1 MKKRVKNLFLSLL
14 LIPALLLPMSM
25 PVSAEENTN
34 KEVVDA
40 AIIFADLHTNQDDYK
55 DGHIQSIMKKL
66 KSTELPFSSVISG
79 GDAFSVCDDDHDRFP
94 KDLGITS
101 KITQSIRTGLSNDS
115 ISVEYVWS
123 DHDRY
128 ADIFFSESDSE
139 DDLYQK
145 RTSRFVYGAGSDG
158 KYGNEDDDNYYV
170 YALSMADTSDAL
182 RYGLTSR
189 TSEQVQA
196 VISDF
201 ENTVKYLDKSKPLFI
216 IAHQPLFYRRGD
228 NGHASL
234 WYESINKIAKTMDV
248 AYFFGHNHKYDNL
261 NDYYY
266 EKGSIMTV
274 ATLNGG
280 SKTYTDMPLNF
291 SHICAGYM
299 EPVSTDSY
307 SDTTRKSTVIGIT
320 IYEDRIQ
327 YATYDANGLYDL
339 DEYGNKK
346 FAALNVSIKR
356 KYTTPAIIDKLS
368 MTDNKDYYL
377 AVSNVLNYFTG
388 YAITIP
394 SDAKDTGVKVS
405 LPRPLPGSEV
415 PLAVYRVSD
424 DAKTVTRINTSLK
437 ENGNALSFTSDSDGY
452 YFIGTD
458 LIPDAAPETSFA
470 TGVAHPQE
478 DIVYYVPADSFED
491 GQKYLIVGEKGIDGE
506 KIAYL
511 NNNGVE
517 GYEPVSISDSQI
529 VCKNIDAVWT
539 ASGNDTDGYI
549 LQNSDNYIG
558 GELGDTVK
566 SSPKSA
572 ARLIYSKSDVR
583 LHTKASSPMY
593 LYYSTSGNEQWKFI
607 NSKNS
612 STSSRQMWI
621 YKAVIGPIPQTG
633 GCEHAFSSETFAGTY
648 EVCGYTINTCVYCG
662 YSNFGNFTP
671 PLTDSSDQTTLND
684 ENNETIDDTTIYES
698 AGPTYNPK
706 PSGNNTTYEEK
717 TIYVPVD
724 NFENNG
730 KYLLI
735 GEESIG
741 GTPLA
746 HLNKNGDEG
755 AQKVTINT
763 TPLVTDTATYKDG
776 YIELSNTN
784 AVWTA
789 SGDASKGFVLS
800 NNGKY
805 IGTKSDN
812 DGDTIRSSSSNAAKV
827 VYDASA
833 DRLKTASGT
842 TKYLYYT
849 TYSGEYWKWATSA
862 NSSTSSRNM
871 MIYKEITVK
880 VAK

>member
-1 MKKRVKNLFLSLL
+1 MKKRVKNLFLALL
-14 LIPALLLPMSM
+14 LTLALLLPIST
-25 PVSAEENTN
+25 PVYAEENTN

-40 AIIFADLHTNQDDYK
+40 AIVFADLHTNQNDYK
-55 DGHIQSIMKKL
+55 DAHIQSVMKGL

-79 GDAFSVCDDDHDRFP
+79 GDAFSVCEDNHDRFP
-94 KDLGITS
+94 KDFGITEN
-101 KITQSIRTGLSNDS
+101 ITTSIRAGLGNNN
-115 ISVEYVWS
+115 IPVEYVWS

-139 DDLYQK
+139 AELYQK
-145 RTSRFVYGAGSDG
+145 KTSRFVYGAGSDG
-158 KYGNEDDDNYYV
+158 IYGNEDDDNYYV
-170 YALSMADTSDAL
+170 YALSMADTSDKL

-189 TSEQVQA
+189 NKDQVEE
-196 VISDF
+196 VIYDF
-201 ENTVKYLDKSKPLFI
+201 ENTVKYLDKTKPLFVV
-216 IAHQPLFYRRGD
+216 AHQPLFYNRKD
-228 NGHASL
+228 NGHAYL
-234 WYESINKIAKTMDV
+234 WYESLNNIGKTMDV
-248 AYFFGHNHKYDNL
+248 AYFFGHNHKYDKANE
-261 NDYYY
+261 YYY

-274 ATLNGG
+274 ATPNEGQ
-280 SKTYTDMPLNF
+280 KTYSDMPLTF
-291 SHICAGYM
+291 THICAGYL
-299 EPVSTDSY
+299 EPTSTESY
-307 SDTTRKSTVIGIT
+307 SNNTTRKNTVIGIA
-320 IYEDRIQ
+320 IYEDCIQ
-327 YATYDANGLYDL
+327 YATYDAKGLYDL

-346 FAALNVSIKR
+346 FDALNVSIKR
-356 KYTTPAIIDKLS
+356 KYTTPAIIDRLS
-368 MTDNKDYYL
+368 EADNQKYYL
-377 AVSNVLNYFTG
+377 AVSNVLNNFTG

-394 SDAKDTGVKVS
+394 SDAKETGVIAS

-415 PLAVYRVSD
+415 SLAVYRVSD
-424 DAKTVTRINTSLK
+424 DAKTVTRIRTSLT

-506 KIAYL
+506 KVAYI

-517 GYEPVSISDSQI
+517 GCEPITITDSQI
-529 VCKNIDAVWT
+529 VCDSINAIWT
-539 ASGNDTDGYI
+539 ASGNDADGYI
-549 LQNSDNYIG
+549 LHNSNNYIG
-558 GELGDTVK
+558 GEIGDTVK
-566 SSPKSA
+566 SSSNSA
-572 ARLIYSKSDVR
+572 ARLTYSKSDVR

-607 NSKNS
+607 NSKDS
-612 STSSRQMWI
+612 STSSRKMWI
-621 YKAVIGPIPQTG
+621 YKSVAAPIPQTG
-633 GCEHAFSSETFAGTY
+633 GCEHAFASETFKGTHQT
-648 EVCGYTINTCVYCG
+648 CGYTINTCVFCG

-671 PLTDSSDQTTLND
+671 PLTDSSVQNNSDD
-684 ENNETIDDTTIYES
+684 EMNDDTTLLGS
-698 AGPTYNPK
+698 PGPQGK
-706 PSGNNTTYEEK
+706 DASKETTYEEK
-717 TIYVPVD
+717 NIYVPVD

-735 GEESIG
+735 GEDSIG

-763 TPLVTDTATYKDG
+763 TPLVTDTTTYKDG
-776 YIELSNTN
+776 YIELDNAN

-842 TKYLYYT
+842 TKYMYYT
-849 TYSGEYWKWATSA
+849 TYSGEYWKWSTST

-871 MIYKEITVK
+871 KIYKEVTVK
-880 VAK
+880 IAE

>member
-14 LIPALLLPMSM
+14 LTLALLLPIST
-25 PVSAEENTN
+25 PVYAGENTN

-40 AIIFADLHTNQDDYK
+40 AIVFADLHTNQDDYK
-55 DGHIQSIMKKL
+55 DTHIQSVMKGL

-79 GDAFSVCDDDHDRFP
+79 GDAFSVCEDNHDRFP
-94 KDLGITS
+94 KDFGITEN
-101 KITQSIRTGLSNDS
+101 ITNSIHAGLENNN
-115 ISVEYVWS
+115 IPVEYVWS

-139 DDLYQK
+139 AELYQK

-158 KYGNEDDDNYYV
+158 IYGNEDDDNYYV
-170 YALSMADTSDAL
+170 YALSMADTSDEL

-189 TSEQVQA
+189 NKNQVEE
-196 VISDF
+196 VINDF
-201 ENTVKYLDKSKPLFI
+201 ENTVKYLDKTKPLFI
-216 IAHQPLFYRRGD
+216 VAHQPLFYNRED
-228 NGHASL
+228 NGHAYL
-234 WYESINKIAKTMDV
+234 WYESLNNIGKTMDV
-248 AYFFGHNHKYDNL
+248 AYFFGHNHKYDKA

-274 ATLNGG
+274 ATPDNGQ
-280 SKTYTDMPLNF
+280 KTYSDMPLTF
-291 SHICAGYM
+291 THICAGYL
-299 EPVSTDSY
+299 EPTSTESY
-307 SDTTRKSTVIGIT
+307 SNNTTRKNTVIGIA
-320 IYEDRIQ
+320 IYEDCIQ
-327 YATYDANGLYDL
+327 YATYDTKGLYDL

-356 KYTTPAIIDKLS
+356 KYTTPAIIDRLS
-368 MTDNKDYYL
+368 VADNQKYYL
-377 AVSNVLNYFTG
+377 AVSNVLNNFTG

-394 SDAKDTGVKVS
+394 SDAKETGVIAS

-415 PLAVYRVSD
+415 SLAVYRVSD
-424 DAKTVTRINTSLK
+424 DAKTVTRIRTSLT
-437 ENGNALSFTSDSDGY
+437 ENGNALSFTIDSDGY

-478 DIVYYVPADSFED
+478 DIAYYIPADSFED

-506 KIAYL
+506 KVAYI

-517 GYEPVSISDSQI
+517 GCEPITITDSQI
-529 VCKNIDAVWT
+529 VCDSINAIWT
-539 ASGNDTDGYI
+539 ASGNDADGYI
-549 LQNSDNYIG
+549 LHNSNNYIG
-558 GELGDTVK
+558 GEIGDTVK
-566 SSPKSA
+566 SSSTSA
-572 ARLIYSKSDVR
+572 ARLIYSKSNVR

-607 NSKNS
+607 NSKDS
-612 STSSRQMWI
+612 STSSRKMWI
-621 YKAVIGPIPQTG
+621 YKSVAAPIPQTG
-633 GCEHAFSSETFAGTY
+633 GCEHAFASETFKGTHQT
-648 EVCGYTINTCVYCG
+648 CGYTINTCVFCG

-671 PLTDSSDQTTLND
+671 PLTDSSVQ
-684 ENNETIDDTTIYES
+684 NNSDDAMNDDTTLLGS
-698 AGPTYNPK
+698 PSPQGKDAPK
-706 PSGNNTTYEEK
+706 ETTYEEK

-735 GEESIG
+735 GEDSIG

-763 TPLVTDTATYKDG
+763 APLVTDTTTYKDG
-776 YIELSNTN
+776 YIELDNAN

-849 TYSGEYWKWATSA
+849 TYSGEYWKWSTSA

-871 MIYKEITVK
+871 KIYKEVTVK
-880 VAK
+880 IAE